1 MTLPLLK
8 ESLKNASVIQRKS
21 YDYFI
26 HPLTDGI
33 PQVNPRLLDE
43 VTEEYAK
50 RLASIDHVDTLVT
63 VEAMGLPITTAV
75 SQKTG
80 IPFTVIRKRKY
91 HLPDEITVTQHTGYD
106 TTTLSVNGIHKD
118 DSVVFIDDVLSTT
131 GTIRAVLSAIKKKK
145 AVCKRAL
152 ILINKSPQAA
162 PEMYIDDI
170 LVESLLCIKIVD
182 GKVFIQ

>member
-1 MTLPLLK
+1 MKLPLLK
-8 ESLKNASVIQRKS
+8 ESIKNALVIQRQS
-21 YDYFI
+21 YEYFI

-33 PQVNPRLLDE
+33 PQINPRLLDE
-43 VTEEYAK
+43 VTQEFAE
-50 RLASIDHVDTLVT
+50 RLALIDHVETLVT

-80 IPFTVIRKRKY
+80 IPFTVIRKRQY

-131 GTIRAVLSAIKKKK
+131 GTIRAVLSAIKEKK
-145 AVCKRAL
+145 AVCKNAL
-152 ILINKSPQAA
+152 ILINKSPHAA
-162 PEMYIDDI
+162 PSMYIEET

-182 GKVFIQ
+182 GKILIQ